1 MMLLHQCGVCAK
13 SHRRFKLRLELAQQ
27 SREEHRSTQDAN
39 TVARKR
45 KRAQNVDDTGATLRH
60 NKLES
65 VNNKQVYT
73 IIYVLYNTNVDSEQ
87 AERK

>member
-1 MMLLHQCGVCAK
+1 MEFAQRAIGGSSFVLSLHSNRERNIGRHRMLILLHESEK
-13 SHRRFKLRLELAQQ
+13 
-27 SREEHRSTQDAN
+27 EHSN
-39 TVARKR
+39 RKR
-45 KRAQNVDDTGATLRH
+45 NVDDTGATLRH